1 MKKSTKSVL
10 TSRLMKEIEN
20 HPHRDELL
28 TLMAEQVQQDTYIMQ
43 DMQAVKL

>member
-28 TLMAEQVQQDTYIMQ
+28 TLMAEQIEQDTHIMQ
-43 DMQAVKL
+43 TVKL